1 MTPLHARIRVA
12 CALLAVCVASLVS
25 AGLPLAAVAESSA
38 RAALPATP
46 PAGIPALAPIV
57 DCVQDAPLGAV
68 TSRTVVLGYRSAEAS
83 PVAVAAGS
91 GSNDLGP
98 GRADRGQPT
107 TFQPGVHHGAWL
119 LTVDALAEPTLTWTL
134 GAAVATI
141 DGSAPACTD
150 ATAVAIGAPTAASAA
165 GTISV
170 TATVTRFLL
179 GPPDSGA
186 VSFAFDGGATT
197 TAPVDAT
204 GIARAELPAP
214 AAGTRTLTATFTP
227 TAGSTLRP
235 ATASSEISVAAAS
248 GPLSVFVDSV
258 VGGSSAARVSVT
270 RTVAA
275 GAASVAFRTVDGTA
289 HAGTDFL
296 PASGTIAL
304 ADGQSSATTA
314 IQLPRRAPGSP
325 AATFFVV
332 LERATVGVD
341 SAVAVV
347 SLPAVPAASAAAA
360 SVGGPADHGGGTGP
374 ASALPEADPTAPTPV
389 AAAPVGQDLLLLLG
403 AVLITVGGIAGVIGL
418 VRAVRTHDALS

>member
-1 MTPLHARIRVA
+1 V
-12 CALLAVCVASLVS
+12 
-25 AGLPLAAVAESSA
+25 
-38 RAALPATP
+38 
-46 PAGIPALAPIV
+46 PIV
-57 DCVQDAPLGAV
+57 DCVQDAPLGSV
-68 TSRTVVLGYRSAEAS
+68 TSRTVVLGYRSAATS

-91 GSNDLGP
+91 GSNDLEP
-98 GRADRGQPT
+98 GQADRGQPT

-134 GAAVATI
+134 GASVATI

-150 ATAVAIGAPTAASAA
+150 ATAVVIGAPTAASTA
-165 GTISV
+165 GSVPV

-179 GPPDSGA
+179 GPPDSGTVA
-186 VSFAFDGGATT
+186 FAFDGGATT

-204 GIARAELPAP
+204 GVARAELPAP
-214 AAGTRTLTATFTP
+214 AAGARTLTATFTP
-227 TAGSTLRP
+227 ATGSTLRP
-235 ATASSEISVAAAS
+235 ATASSEVSVTAAS

-258 VGGSSAARVSVT
+258 VGGSSTARVTVT
-270 RTVAA
+270 RAVAA

-314 IQLPRRAPGSP
+314 VQLPRRAAGSP

-347 SLPAVPAASAAAA
+347 SLPAVPASAAAA
-360 SVGGPADHGGGTGP
+360 ATVGAPVDRGGGAGP
-374 ASALPEADPTAPTPV
+374 ASALPEADPTAQAPV
-389 AAAPVGQDLLLLLG
+389 ATAPVAQDLLLLLG

-418 VRAVRTHDALS
+418 VRAVRTRDALS